1 MHHRVVRG
9 VLSSISFVLL
19 CTSCGAQ
26 DVPPAAAPQRVML
39 LHGLGR
45 GASSMEEL
53 ADHLREAGFAVTNF
67 DYPSTDHEP
76 EVLVEMV
83 AEEVRRCCESSD
95 APLHFV
101 THSLG
106 GILTRAYL
114 AGHVPSNLGR
124 VVMLAPPNKGSEIVD
139 TLGEN
144 PIFEAILG
152 PTAPELGTDSES
164 FPKRL
169 GPPGFEVGIIAGTSS
184 INPVGSALLPGPSD
198 GTVTVESARLE
209 GAADFLLVD
218 VSHTFIMQD
227 DSVAEQVIHFLR
239 HGRFDHAA
247 PGSSAAE

>member
-1 MHHRVVRG
+1 MHHRVVRV

-19 CTSCGAQ
+19 CTSCGA
-26 DVPPAAAPQRVML
+26 PEAPAAAATQRVML

-45 GASSMEEL
+45 GASSMEAL
-53 ADHLREAGFAVTNF
+53 ADHLREAGFAVNNF

-114 AGHVPSNLGR
+114 AAHVPSNLGR

-144 PIFEAILG
+144 PVFEAILG

-164 FPKRL
+164 LPRRL

-218 VSHTFIMQD
+218 ASHTFIMQD

-247 PGSSAAE
+247 AGSSAAE